1 MTERKRLEKNVFKT
15 TAISKD
21 KDLSPEH
28 PLLERHQINDRGYG
42 AFQPWAKHYR
52 TAARL
57 DGYHAA
63 ARTLSLEH
71 NEPATIRQ
79 AQRAVREN
87 IQLVKVAMS
96 FALLN
101 QAADFKPVIAKQT
114 YDAEASSCR
123 YMVLF
128 FDYEGNT
135 RWILVDDLRDIDLAD
150 QVAAGRLWEPTVE
163 QICIRHPGER
173 PFSRSEYTRIEK
185 EVEDDLRF
193 DFKESEL
200 SIEFNRYTVGL
211 QVRLEEFDE

>member
-1 MTERKRLEKNVFKT
+1 MKTRRKPVRNNTEDAVVAAGKE
-15 TAISKD
+15 IS
-21 KDLSPEH
+21 
-28 PLLERHQINDRGYG
+28 NG
-42 AFQPWAKHYR
+42 AFQRWAKNYR

-57 DGYHAA
+57 DGYHAV

-71 NEPATIRQ
+71 DDHATIRQ

-101 QAADFKPVIAKQT
+101 EAADFTPVITKQT
-114 YDAEASSCR
+114 YDAETSPCR

-128 FDYEGNT
+128 FNYEGNT
-135 RWILVDDLRDIDLAD
+135 RWLLVDELREIDLAD
-150 QVAAGRLWEPTVE
+150 QVAAGRLWEPTVA

-173 PFSRSEYTRIEK
+173 PFSKGEYARIEK

-200 SIEFNRYTVGL
+200 SIEFNRYSVGL
-211 QVRLEEFDE
+211 QVCLEELDE